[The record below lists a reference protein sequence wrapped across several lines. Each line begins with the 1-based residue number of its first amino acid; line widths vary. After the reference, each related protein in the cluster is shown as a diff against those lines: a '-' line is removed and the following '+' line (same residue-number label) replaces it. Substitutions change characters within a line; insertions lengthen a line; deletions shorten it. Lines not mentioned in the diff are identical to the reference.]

1 MLQLMGREEF
11 NMKKRQLHWWIVVG
25 VSVLMIGLIIIYIWF
40 DYHSESDLNLVEEK
54 ETNDTLRHR
63 ITQLEGEISRLDQE
77 VFNAKNQNERLQQEI
92 DIYLDLDQYAKQYIH
107 ALIDQ
112 DMGVLEELT
121 SPSLMVYSDR
131 IEKTENG
138 SIVPVYFGF
147 LRQDIE
153 EMASIQIDL
162 INFGY
167 ANQGEF
173 FLQYELVDQSGVA
186 SHEIHLYFDKGQ
198 ARWQVRNLEL
208 TEIVSNKKV
217 YE

>member
-1 MLQLMGREEF
+1 
-11 NMKKRQLHWWIVVG
+11 
-25 VSVLMIGLIIIYIWF
+25 MIGLIIIYVWF

-92 DIYLDLDQYAKQYIH
+92 DSYLDLDQYAKQYIH

-112 DMGVLEELT
+112 DMDVLEGLT
-121 SPSLMVYSDR
+121 SPSLMIYSDR

-138 SIVPVYFGF
+138 SIVPVYFDF

-153 EMASIQIDL
+153 EVASIQMDL

-167 ANQGEF
+167 ANQGDF

-186 SHEIHLYFDKGQ
+186 SYEIHLYFDKGQ

>member
-1 MLQLMGREEF
+1 
-11 NMKKRQLHWWIVVG
+11 MKKRQLHWWIVVG
-25 VSVLMIGLIIIYIWF
+25 VSVLMIGLIIIYVWF

-92 DIYLDLDQYAKQYIH
+92 DIYLDLDQYAKEYIH

-112 DMGVLEELT
+112 DMDVLEELT

-153 EMASIQIDL
+153 EVASIQIDL

-186 SHEIHLYFDKGQ
+186 SHEMHFYFDKGQ
-198 ARWQVRNLEL
+198 TRWQVRDLEL